1 MDLYSRKQRWKLLL
15 AVVAMLIVGASLYY
29 SNHMVEEVRESE
41 RRKVRLWAEAV
52 QNRAELVNYTE
63 RLFQRLREEER
74 KKVRLFAEAQLRLVN
89 SSDDDLTFYLS
100 VITDNTTIPVIIADA
115 KGKVKFHRN
124 LAEEVVKDTARMRQE
139 LDAMAAMHTPIPIA
153 VHDQRQYLY
162 YKDSKVVTELQEVM
176 DGIIRS
182 FISETVMSTA
192 AVPVILTDS
201 TRARIVEHSNI
212 ETDADGDSTALYA
225 RIALMEKSNAPIAI
239 DLPGQGRHYIFYE
252 ESIVITRLRYFP
264 YVQLI
269 ILGLFLIVAYAL
281 FSIFRNAE
289 QNQVWVGMAKETA
302 HQLGTP
308 LSSLMAWMELLKDQG
323 VDPAALNEMR
333 KDVDRLGVITERF
346 SKIGSAPDLVPEKLY
361 HTLRATVLYLRP
373 RLPAQA
379 RIEVEAPADTEL
391 TVPLNRALF
400 SWVVENLIRNA
411 VDAMEGE
418 GSITLEIIPEGTDVH
433 IDVTDTG
440 KGIPA
445 AQHKTVFQP
454 GFTTK
459 KRGWGLGL
467 SLTKRIIEQY
477 HDGRIFVKRSA
488 PGKGTT
494 FRITLKQGALKGAL
508 VSE

>member
-1 MDLYSRKQRWKLLL
+1 MDLYSRKQRWKLAL

-29 SNHMVEEVRESE
+29 SNHIVEEVRASE

-89 SSDDDLTFYLS
+89 STEEDLSFYLG
-100 VITDNTTIPVIIADA
+100 VVTDNTTIPVIIADDR
-115 KGKVKFHRN
+115 GRVKFHRN
-124 LAEEVVKDTARMRQE
+124 LAEAVVKDTSAMRRE
-139 LDAMAAMHTPIPIA
+139 LETMAALHAPIPIA
-153 VHDQRQYLY
+153 VYDQQQYLY
-162 YKDSKVVTELQEVM
+162 YKDSKVFTELQEVM
-176 DGIIRS
+176 EGIIRS

-201 TRARIVEHSNI
+201 TRRRIIEHSNI
-212 ETDADGDSTALYA
+212 GAELDGDSIAL
-225 RIALMEKSNAPIAI
+225 RGRVALMEKSNAPIAI
-239 DLPGQGRHYIFYE
+239 DLPGQGRQFIFYE
-252 ESIVITRLRYFP
+252 ESLVITRLRYFP

-323 VDPAALNEMR
+323 VDPAALTEMR

-346 SKIGSAPDLVPEKLY
+346 SKIGAAPDLLPERIY

-379 RIEVEAPADTEL
+379 RIEVEQPADMEM

-433 IDVTDTG
+433 IDVADTG

-445 AQHKTVFQP
+445 NQHRTVFQP

-459 KRGWGLGL
+459 RRGWGLGL
-467 SLTKRIIEQY
+467 SLSKRIIEQY
-477 HDGRIFVKRSA
+477 HGGRISVLRSA

-494 FRITLKQGALKGAL
+494 FRITLKQGALERAL
-508 VSE
+508 VRE